1 MLLDYTN
8 DGVLIDLVNTGSP
21 IALTRKLYQNM
32 LLQLKTKY
40 INITSYSTTMKYLLC
55 TVTFM

>member
-1 MLLDYTN
+1 MLLDSMN

-32 LLQLKTKY
+32 LLQLKTK
-40 INITSYSTTMKYLLC
+40 
-55 TVTFM
+55 